1 MIKLRKCL
9 SMEAALRAWAV
20 LNEEK
25 PAEIEW
31 HC

>member
-9 SMEAALRAWAV
+9 SMEATLRARAV
-20 LNEEK
+20 PNEEK
-25 PAEIEW
+25 PTEINW